1 MGWATCERRGP
12 VMQRALGR
20 MMDLLPIALFAQ
32 DRVLPAAAGWN
43 CGVGAPSPDLF
54 AEAAALGL
62 MRFSVPVS
70 DDGMGLGFGLR
81 AQACRTL
88 AAADFGFAMAVVNSH
103 NMALRLAT
111 DAAQEVRARVLP
123 GLLAG
128 RTLGCTAL
136 TEPRAGSDLG
146 ALTTTARRKP
156 GGWRLDGAK
165 NWIINARRAD
175 WALVYARCADHDDP
189 DNLAAFLVDLHAPGV
204 TRTAC
209 DSPLS
214 QHAIGTGAL
223 TFDGVALDEDA
234 LILPPGVALP
244 AILGELNAARAYVAA
259 MCCGMLAA
267 ALAETAAWGQSR
279 QTFGKPL
286 AAHQGWRL
294 HLARAATDLAAAEAL
309 TDRAV
314 RAVADGQDAQLLA
327 AQAKV
332 HAVDQ
337 CQRHL
342 PRLLQA
348 QGARGLAPDG
358 VTVRHLAAV
367 QAAALTDGAQDILLE
382 RIARLAGLSA
392 RRPAEPK
399 GGL

>member
-1 MGWATCERRGP
+1 
-12 VMQRALGR
+12 
-20 MMDLLPIALFAQ
+20 MMDLSAIARFAN

-54 AEAAALGL
+54 AQAAALGL
-62 MRFSVPVS
+62 MRLSVPVS
-70 DDGMGLGFGLR
+70 DGGMGLGFALR
-81 AQACRTL
+81 VQALRSL
-88 AAADFGFAMAVVNSH
+88 AAVDFGFAMAVVNSH
-103 NMALRLAT
+103 NIALRLAT
-111 DAAQEVRARVLP
+111 DAAPGLRARVLP
-123 GLLAG
+123 ALLAG
-128 RTLGCTAL
+128 GTLGCTAL
-136 TEPRAGSDLG
+136 TEPGAGSDLG
-146 ALTTTARRKP
+146 ALVTTARRKP
-156 GGWRLDGAK
+156 GGWELDGAK
-165 NWIINARRAD
+165 TWIINARRAD
-175 WALVYARCADHDDP
+175 WALVYARVADHDDP

-214 QHAIGTGAL
+214 QHAIGSGAL
-223 TFDGVALDEDA
+223 TFAGVALDEDA
-234 LILPPGVALP
+234 LILPPGVARA
-244 AILGELNAARAYVAA
+244 AILDELNAARAYVAD
-259 MCCGMLAA
+259 MCCAMLAA

-279 QTFGKPL
+279 QSFGKPL

-309 TDRAV
+309 TGRAV
-314 RAVADGQDAQLLA
+314 QAVAAGQDAQLLA

-382 RIARLAGLSA
+382 RIARLAGLA
-392 RRPAEPK
+392 ALRPTEPK
-399 GGL
+399 GGS